1 MYCRVHQK
9 CKKKSENKDMSMFK
23 YLRPLEELQSL
34 DGFNSSTVPSKT
46 ISKVSKQINDVVIQ
60 MCV

>member
-1 MYCRVHQK
+1 
-9 CKKKSENKDMSMFK
+9 MFK

-34 DGFNSSTVPSKT
+34 DGFNSSTVLLKT
-46 ISKVSKQINDVVIQ
+46 ISKVSKQINDVVEQ